1 MLEVRNLHLSYGKL
15 NVLRGISLHVE
26 EGEIVCL
33 LGSNGAGKS
42 SLLLTLIGI
51 NRPRKGRIF
60 FEGRDITG
68 WPPQKLVGMGL
79 SLVPEGRQIF
89 YPLTVE
95 ENLILGAYHR
105 FVREGKRAVMADL
118 ERVYELFPRLR
129 ERRKQKAG
137 TLSGGEQQ
145 MLALGRAFM
154 ARPRLLLLDEP
165 SLGLAPK
172 VVDLIMHTIVELNR
186 EGLTVLLVEQNARK
200 ALSIAHRAYVLETGR
215 ITLQGPARELLHDE
229 EVKRAY
235 LGKDYREFTEGRGSP

>member
-1 MLEVRNLHLSYGKL
+1 MLEVQNLHLSYGKL
-15 NVLRGISLHVE
+15 KVLSGISFHVKR
-26 EGEIVCL
+26 GEIVCL

-51 NRPRKGRIF
+51 NKPQEGKII
-60 FEGRDITG
+60 FEGEDITG
-68 WPPQKLVGMGL
+68 VSPQKIVCKGL

-95 ENLILGAYHR
+95 ENLELGAYHR
-105 FVREGKRAVMADL
+105 FRKESKKAIYADL
-118 ERVYELFPRLR
+118 ERVYELFPRLK

-172 VVDLIMHTIVELNR
+172 IVDLIMQTIVRLNQ

-200 ALSIAHRAYVLETGR
+200 ALSIAHRAYVLETGH
-215 ITLQGPARELLHDE
+215 ITLQGSAEELLNDE

-235 LGKDYREFTEGRGSP
+235 LGKDYREFTD

>member
-1 MLEVRNLHLSYGKL
+1 MLEVRNLYLSYGKL
-15 NVLRGISLHVE
+15 NVLRGISLHVRA
-26 EGEIVCL
+26 GEIVCL
-33 LGSNGAGKS
+33 LGSNGAGKT
-42 SLLLTLIGI
+42 SLLLTLIGL
-51 NRPRKGRIF
+51 NKPQKGQIL
-60 FEGRDITG
+60 FEGQDVTG
-68 WPPQKLVGMGL
+68 WPPQKLVRMGL

-105 FVREGKRAVMADL
+105 FGREGKKSVLADL
-118 ERVYELFPRLR
+118 EQVYELFPRLK

-172 VVDLIMHTIVELNR
+172 IVDLIMKTILRLN
-186 EGLTVLLVEQNARK
+186 EGGLTVLLVEQNARK
-200 ALSIAHRAYVLETGR
+200 ALTIAHRAYVLETGR
-215 ITLQGPARELLHDE
+215 ITLQGPAQELLHDE

-235 LGKDYREFTEGRGSP
+235 LGKDYREFAE

>member
-51 NRPRKGRIF
+51 NRPRKGQIF

-68 WPPQKLVGMGL
+68 WPPQKLVDMGL

-105 FVREGKRAVMADL
+105 FGREGKKAVMADL

>member
-1 MLEVRNLHLSYGKL
+1 MLEVQNLHLSYGKL
-15 NVLRGISLHVE
+15 KVLSGVSFHVRS
-26 EGEIVCL
+26 GEIVCL

-42 SLLLTLIGI
+42 SLLLTLTGI
-51 NRPRKGRIF
+51 HKPQEGRII
-60 FEGRDITG
+60 FEGEDITG
-68 WPPQKLVGMGL
+68 SLPQKIVPKGL
-79 SLVPEGRQIF
+79 CLVPEGRQIF

-95 ENLILGAYHR
+95 ENLELGAYHR
-105 FVREGKRAVMADL
+105 FKKENKKAIYADL
-118 ERVYELFPRLR
+118 ERVYELFPQLK
-129 ERRKQKAG
+129 ERRRQKAG

-172 VVDLIMHTIVELNR
+172 IADLIMQTIVKLNR

-200 ALSIAHRAYVLETGR
+200 ALSIAHRAYVLETGH
-215 ITLQGPARELLHDE
+215 ITLQGPAEELLNDE

-235 LGKDYREFTEGRGSP
+235 LGKDYREFTD